1 MLFAR
6 PNLHVL
12 VIGLDYAG
20 KTTMLEKIKK
30 LFGNQEGIPPDKIP
44 PTIGM
49 NCNFFFFSPRFVH
62 IYCFPRSIRYL
73 YLCSKVAKVRYRG
86 SEVIFWDLGGQVS

>member
-49 NCNFFFFSPRFVH
+49 NCNFFFSPRFVH
-62 IYCFPRSIRYL
+62 I
-73 YLCSKVAKVRYRG
+73 
-86 SEVIFWDLGGQVS
+86 

>member
-12 VIGLDYAG
+12 VIGLDHAG
-20 KTTMLEKIKK
+20 KTTILEKIKK
-30 LFGNQEGIPPDKIP
+30 IFCNQEGISPEKIP

-49 NCNFFFFSPRFVH
+49 NCKNKTQMPRVPNVNPTFRRL
-62 IYCFPRSIRYL
+62 IFNIRTPQWP
-73 YLCSKVAKVRYRG
+73 K
-86 SEVIFWDLGGQVS
+86 